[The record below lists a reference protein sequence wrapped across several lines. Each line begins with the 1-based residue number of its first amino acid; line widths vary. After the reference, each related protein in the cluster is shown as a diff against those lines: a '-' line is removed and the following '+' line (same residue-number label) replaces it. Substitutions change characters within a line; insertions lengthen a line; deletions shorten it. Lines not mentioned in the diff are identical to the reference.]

1 MRILALRGENLASL
15 AGKFE
20 LDLAEGPLAESG
32 LIAITGPT
40 GAGKSTLLDAMC
52 LALFDRT
59 PRLGGRGAAVGF
71 LHEEDQK
78 TLSSGDPRCVLRRG
92 ASSGYAEV
100 DFLGVRGERWRA
112 RWSVRRARGRALGR
126 LQNQQLSLE
135 NLDTGVSAGGT
146 KTQTLAAIEEALGLD
161 YDGFCRSALLAQGE
175 FAGFLRAKPEE
186 RAALLERVT
195 GTEIYGQLSI
205 AAHQRAGRARETVA
219 LLEAR
224 LGGYRRLP
232 EAERERLQ
240 AELADAEAEARAA
253 AEALSQ
259 AEEARAWH
267 EQHVA
272 LRACAK
278 RAEEDLQRA
287 RAEWEAATPQRRLLV
302 AWELAQ
308 PLVHLQRAR
317 GRAAAVEADAEREL
331 ELAAAAV
338 EEAAQSHQRAS
349 EAAAASRTAQRE
361 AELELRTRGPKLRQA
376 ATLERSLAERSHEL
390 ERAEAA
396 WTAARASLEQAR
408 AEAEAAWASTSLARE
423 ARRAGSSELEADAW
437 AAALAQEESSW
448 DARLARLARA
458 AGDQPQAEREAATL
472 SEAASLQRSESEALD
487 AAAAEATRQAEEA
500 TQAYEGQAE
509 QAEGWRQDRAAWT
522 ERRLR
527 LVELREARATALA
540 ARSREDDAQGEAEAA
555 RAEVQEAE
563 AGAEAAREAE
573 LRAVAAA
580 EEAERSWV
588 LLERTLQLS
597 DLRHEL
603 RPGEPCVLCGAEE
616 HPYAEEAPV
625 LDAVLSEQRERVQT
639 LQEQIRSA
647 RGDRRALTER
657 REQAATRAEQ
667 ATQRAEAAGAAAGE
681 AEARWLELAWKASWT
696 LGRAAATLGPD
707 AASETL
713 GAELDEALSEAEER
727 LATLE
732 ARLEEREARGRDL
745 VVLRAARSDAR
756 EAALHGR
763 QALREAEAAARQAV
777 ERAAHL
783 ESKVSRALDELQAAS
798 PESSGD
804 DWRGAFQ
811 ADPAAFTSA
820 LRERVAAAAAARRR
834 VEQARAELEALE
846 PRAAAC
852 EAEVKAA
859 ERALATCE
867 GRRSEAR
874 QAHAAAQAEFA
885 DLGLGGDLLPSQV
898 LSELEAS
905 VDRAQATQAEAA
917 QAEAQAAAAKAGAE
931 ARRKQVS
938 AALEVARQASAARAA
953 ELEAGR
959 GEALAALVQRLR
971 ARAPEGESP
980 DAQSPHPR
988 LQDAEGP
995 EATLQAERG
1004 ELVEG
1009 IARGGLEPEPLLE
1022 DALSWTPQLAQE
1034 ARDDEERLRDALRSA
1049 EHELRIRREALRAHQ
1064 ASGAPSLSPS
1074 EAREAAAAAGPRR
1087 DAADEARAR
1096 LRGVLLA
1103 DESAKTE
1110 AEELSQRL
1118 ESEREEY
1125 VRWQA
1130 LSKLIGSHDG
1140 KRLRVFAQSLTL
1152 ELLLDQA
1159 NAALADL
1166 APRYRLARVA
1176 GQDLDLQVIDRTLG
1190 DEVRATSSLSGGE
1203 SFLVSLALALGV
1215 GALSSQEASVE
1226 SLFVDE
1232 GFGSLDAD
1240 AQELALAAL
1249 DALQAGG
1256 RQVVLISHLPG
1267 LAERI
1272 GFGVRVVPEGRGQ
1285 SRVEVGSL
1293 QLLEA

>member
-92 ASSGYAEV
+92 ASSGHAEV

-126 LQNQQLSLE
+126 LQSQEVSLE
-135 NLDTGVSAGGT
+135 NLDTGVLAGGT

-205 AAHQRAGRARETVA
+205 AAHQRAARAREGVA

-232 EAERERLQ
+232 EAERIRLQ
-240 AELADAEAEARAA
+240 GELEAAEAEARAA
-253 AEALSQ
+253 AAALSE
-259 AEEARAWH
+259 AEEASAWH

-272 LRACAK
+272 LRACAT
-278 RAEEDLQRA
+278 RAKDELQQA
-287 RAEWEAATPQRRLLV
+287 RGLWEAATSQRRLLV

-331 ELAAAAV
+331 ELALVAREGAS
-338 EEAAQSHQRAS
+338 AAQQRAA
-349 EAAAASRTAQRE
+349 EASSAAQGALRA
-361 AELELRTRGPKLRQA
+361 ADLELRTRGPKLRQA
-376 ATLERSLAERSHEL
+376 ATLERSLGERSEEL
-390 ERAEAA
+390 ARAEAA
-396 WTAARASLEQAR
+396 FVAAEASLAQAQAEAKAARAS
-408 AEAEAAWASTSLARE
+408 AALARE
-423 ARRAGSSELEADAW
+423 ARTAGLAELAADPQ

-458 AGDQPQAEREAATL
+458 AGDRPQAASQSAERAEAALTL
-472 SEAASLQRSESEALD
+472 RQASAELD
-487 AAAAEATRQAEEA
+487 AAAEAANGLAQEA
-500 TQAYEGQAE
+500 TQAYEDDAE
-509 QAEGWRQDRAAWT
+509 RAEGWRQERAAWT

-527 LVELREARATALA
+527 LVELREARATALS
-540 ARSREDDAQGEAEAA
+540 ARSREDAA
-555 RAEVQEAE
+555 RSEASEAQAEVATAE

-573 LRAVAAA
+573 IRAVASA
-580 EEAERSWV
+580 EEAERAWV
-588 LLERTLQLS
+588 LLERTLQLG

-603 RPGEPCVLCGAEE
+603 REGEPCVLCGAEE
-616 HPYAEEAPV
+616 HPYAEEAPP
-625 LDAVLSEQRERVQT
+625 LDAVLAGQRERVQV
-639 LQEQIRSA
+639 LQEEIRSA

-657 REQAATRAEQ
+657 REQASVRAEQ
-667 ATQRAEAAGAAAGE
+667 ASARAEIAGAAASE

-713 GAELDEALSEAEER
+713 GTELDAALSEAEER
-727 LATLE
+727 LASLE
-732 ARLEEREARGRDL
+732 AQLQEHDARGQAL
-745 VVLRAARSDAR
+745 VVLRAARADAR
-756 EAALHGR
+756 EAALRG
-763 QALREAEAAARQAV
+763 QQSLREAEAAARQAA

-783 ESKVSRALDELQAAS
+783 ESKVSRALDELEAAFPSPEAAATPEAS
-798 PESSGD
+798 PA
-804 DWRGAFQ
+804 WREAFL
-811 ADPAAFTSA
+811 ADPAAFSA
-820 LRERVAAAAAARRR
+820 DLRERLAAAAGARRR

-846 PRAAAC
+846 PRAATC

-859 ERALATCE
+859 ERALAASET
-867 GRRSEAR
+867 RRTEAR
-874 QAHAAAQAEFA
+874 QARAALAQELD
-885 DLGLGGDLLPSQV
+885 DLGLTGDLLPSQA
-898 LSELEAS
+898 LAELEATL
-905 VDRAQATQAEAA
+905 DRAQASQSAASQA
-917 QAEAQAAAAKAGAE
+917 QAQAAANLAGAE
-931 ARRKQVS
+931 ARHAQVR
-938 AALEVARQASAARAA
+938 AAREVAREACAARAS
-953 ELEAGR
+953 ELEGAR
-959 GEALAALVQRLR
+959 AEALAALTQRLASGRVPGEGSGPEKRPAATDGLAAERELPAGFAQEALEPASLLEEALTWTTLR
-971 ARAPEGESP
+971 ARE
-980 DAQSPHPR
+980 
-988 LQDAEGP
+988 
-995 EATLQAERG
+995 
-1004 ELVEG
+1004 V
-1009 IARGGLEPEPLLE
+1009 
-1022 DALSWTPQLAQE
+1022 
-1034 ARDDEERLRDALRSA
+1034 RDEEERLRDGLRSA
-1049 EHELRIRREALRAHQ
+1049 EHELRLRREALRAQ
-1064 ASGAPSLSPS
+1064 EASGTPTLSAA
-1074 EAREAAAAAGPRR
+1074 EARAAAAAAAPRR
-1087 DAADEARAR
+1087 LEADEARAR

-1103 DESAKTE
+1103 DESAKAE

-1118 ESEREEY
+1118 ERDREDY
-1125 VRWQA
+1125 ARWQA
-1130 LSKLIGSHDG
+1130 LSRLIGSHDG

>member
-20 LDLAEGPLAESG
+20 LDLAQGPLAESG

-92 ASSGYAEV
+92 ASSGHAEV
-100 DFLGVRGERWRA
+100 DFLGVHGERWRA

-126 LQNQQLSLE
+126 LQNQQVSLE
-135 NLDTGVSAGGT
+135 NLDTGVLAGGT

-205 AAHQRAGRARETVA
+205 AAHQRAGRAREQVA

-240 AELADAEAEARAA
+240 GELTAAEAEARAA
-253 AEALSQ
+253 AEALSA
-259 AEEARAWH
+259 AEEAGAWH

-272 LRACAK
+272 LRACAT
-278 RAEEDLQRA
+278 RAEKDLQRA
-287 RAEWEAATPQRRLLV
+287 RGSWEAAEPQRRLLV

-317 GRAAAVEADAEREL
+317 ARAAAVAADAEREL
-331 ELAAAAV
+331 ELAAVALA
-338 EEAAQSHQRAS
+338 EASEVRERATETASVSQEAQRA
-349 EAAAASRTAQRE
+349 ADLA
-361 AELELRTRGPKLRQA
+361 LRSRGPKLRQA
-376 ATLERSLAERSHEL
+376 ATLERTLSERTQEL
-390 ERAEAA
+390 QRAEAA
-396 WTAARASLEQAR
+396 LRAAQAGLEQAR
-408 AEAEAAWASTSLARE
+408 AEATAARASTALARE
-423 ARRAGSSELEADAW
+423 ARSAGSAELEADPC

-448 DARLARLARA
+448 EARLARLARA
-458 AGDQPQAEREAATL
+458 AGDLPQAALEASDQ
-472 SEAASLQRSESEALD
+472 SEAASLRRSETQTLEG
-487 AAAAEATRQAEEA
+487 AADEATRLAEEA

-527 LVELREARATALA
+527 LVELREARSTALA
-540 ARSREDDAQGEAEAA
+540 ARSREDVAQREAEAA
-555 RAEVQEAE
+555 LAEVKEAE
-563 AGAEAAREAE
+563 VGAEAAREAE
-573 LRAVAAA
+573 VRAVAAA
-580 EEAERSWV
+580 DEAERAWV

-603 RPGEPCVLCGAEE
+603 REGEPCVLCGAEE
-616 HPYAEEAPV
+616 HPYAEEAPP
-625 LDAVLSEQRERVQT
+625 LDAVLSGQRERVQT
-639 LQEQIRSA
+639 LQEEIRRA

-657 REQAATRAEQ
+657 RDQASARAEQ
-667 ATQRAEAAGAAAGE
+667 ATSRAEQAGAAASV
-681 AEARWLELAWKASWT
+681 AEGRWLELAWKASWT

-707 AASETL
+707 AANETL
-713 GAELDEALSEAEER
+713 GAELDEALAEAEER
-727 LATLE
+727 LASLE
-732 ARLEEREARGRDL
+732 AQLSEREERGQAL
-745 VVLRAARSDAR
+745 VLLRAARADAR
-756 EAALHGR
+756 EAALRGQ

-783 ESKVSRALDELQAAS
+783 ESKVSRALDELQAAF
-798 PESSGD
+798 PEPSGD
-804 DWRGAFQ
+804 AWRAAFQ
-811 ADPAAFTSA
+811 ADPQAFTA
-820 LRERVAAAAAARRR
+820 DLRERVAAAAGARRR

-846 PRAAAC
+846 PRAAAT

-859 ERALATCE
+859 ERALAASQA
-867 GRRSEAR
+867 RREEAR
-874 QAHAAAQAEFA
+874 QAHLSAEAEFQE
-885 DLGLGGDLLPSQV
+885 LGLRVDLLPSQV
-898 LSELEAS
+898 LAELEAAL
-905 VDRAQATQAEAA
+905 DRAQVA
-917 QAEAQAAAAKAGAE
+917 QAEASQAQAHAAAALAGAE
-931 ARRKQVS
+931 ARQKQV
-938 AALEVARQASAARAA
+938 AAAREVAREASAARAS
-953 ELEAGR
+953 ELEGAR
-959 GEALAALVQRLR
+959 QEALLALIQRLR
-971 ARAPEGESP
+971 GPNP
-980 DAQSPHPR
+980 T
-988 LQDAEGP
+988 QDAGSGP
-995 EATLQAERG
+995 SEEPELTQRPAATPAQTREEQVA
-1004 ELVEG
+1004 G
-1009 IARGGLEPEPLLE
+1009 IARSPLEPEPLLE
-1022 DALSWTPQLAQE
+1022 EALRWTPAAAQD
-1034 ARDDEERLRDALRSA
+1034 ARDEEERLRDALRSA

-1064 ASGAPSLSPS
+1064 ASGAPSLSAS
-1074 EAREAAAAAGPRR
+1074 EAREAAAAAAPRR
-1087 DAADEARAR
+1087 AEADEARAR

-1103 DESAKTE
+1103 DESAKAE
-1110 AEELSQRL
+1110 AEELSERL
-1118 ESEREEY
+1118 EEQRVEY
-1125 VRWQA
+1125 VRWQS

-1293 QLLEA
+1293 QLLGA